1 MYESAQMLLN
11 RVMIGNLGEDPEI
24 RHTPSGLPLMKF
36 SLATDES
43 YLDREGKP
51 QERVLRHIVAA
62 GKLALVCHEY
72 LQKADRF
79 SRKASYAHESGEKER
94 RGDAP
99 RSSPAGYSSWV
110 RLRTTQNRTTLQ
122 RKPALSPSRIFHSK
136 HDQRGRAQTRPR

>member
-62 GKLALVCHEY
+62 GKLAL
-72 LQKADRF
+72 
-79 SRKASYAHESGEKER
+79 
-94 RGDAP
+94 
-99 RSSPAGYSSWV
+99 
-110 RLRTTQNRTTLQ
+110 
-122 RKPALSPSRIFHSK
+122 SPSRIFHSK